1 MGEDNHANGNNG
13 ENENSG
19 LTTMEKRK
27 KRVEDLRARLA
38 AETAK
43 LKKDSRKERTGQL
56 IAFGIFFE
64 RYYKKLGPQDRMNVY
79 MDSGKFL
86 DARNSER
93 FNAGIKRLD
102 AEKPADNDAE
112 DAEAGE

>member
-1 MGEDNHANGNNG
+1 MGEDNHAQGNNG

-64 RYYKKLGPQDRMNVY
+64 RYYKKLGIQERMNID
-79 MDSGKFL
+79 MDSIKFL
-86 DARNSER
+86 DDRNLER
-93 FNAGIKRLD
+93 FGAGLKRLTEENPVD
-102 AEKPADNDAE
+102 E